1 MSASIIVLVVAWKRQ
16 RRLAYLLLPM
26 VLGVVVATVYGRFH
40 YVLDTIAGLALGIMI
55 TSLYLGLESQ
65 KKASIPTMLE
75 AGKMS

>member
-1 MSASIIVLVVAWKRQ
+1 
-16 RRLAYLLLPM
+16 M

-65 KKASIPTMLE
+65 KKAGIPTMLE